1 MLDIEV
7 LVIIIIFFTF
17 GYLPATTPNT
27 QHFQISFQYLIATVI
42 SYKRLSIL
50 LIIFLCIYMLD
61 FLVCLFV
68 LGDESSLRLFL
79 LLSFS
84 DLILYILKGDIIVL
98 ILLESHLDFSIITYV
113 FDITNIY

>member
-1 MLDIEV
+1 
-7 LVIIIIFFTF
+7 
-17 GYLPATTPNT
+17 
-27 QHFQISFQYLIATVI
+27 
-42 SYKRLSIL
+42 
-50 LIIFLCIYMLD
+50 MLD